1 MFSAGPAVQPNS
13 AENAFEST
21 EISWMAPTGTVAIIV
36 WRPQASS
43 LLAPSSVTVVWRR
56 PPAAVTK

>member
-13 AENAFEST
+13 AEKALDST

-36 WRPQASS
+36 
-43 LLAPSSVTVVWRR
+43 
-56 PPAAVTK
+56 